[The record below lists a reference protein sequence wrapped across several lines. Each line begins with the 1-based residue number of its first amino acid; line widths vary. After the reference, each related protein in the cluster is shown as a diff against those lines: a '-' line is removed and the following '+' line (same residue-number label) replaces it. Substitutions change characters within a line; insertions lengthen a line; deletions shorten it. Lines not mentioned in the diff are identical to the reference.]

1 MELLSTIA
9 MIVATSSAAL
19 LSPLQS
25 LSHSPLLSS
34 QFPSDFLSCT
44 LGTTGI
50 EESTMPY
57 LKARWRMAFPFPFRP
72 PDCLKHISAT
82 AAAVAAASTAAAP
95 YKVHG

>member
-1 MELLSTIA
+1 
-9 MIVATSSAAL
+9 MIVATSSAL
-19 LSPLQS
+19 LSRLQS

-72 PDCLKHISAT
+72 PDCLKHISAAAG
-82 AAAVAAASTAAAP
+82 AAAATP